1 MAAIFLGLTYQV
13 MLSPFSIAWC
23 FHAVF
28 KDVIIHVTHCK
39 LSQILFGSKWDMNN
53 QKLACNI
60 VLEID
65 FIIMQEFLKTEIF
78 SE

>member
-1 MAAIFLGLTYQV
+1 
-13 MLSPFSIAWC
+13 
-23 FHAVF
+23 
-28 KDVIIHVTHCK
+28 
-39 LSQILFGSKWDMNN
+39 MNN

-65 FIIMQEFLKTEIF
+65 LIIMQEFLKTKIF

>member
-1 MAAIFLGLTYQV
+1 
-13 MLSPFSIAWC
+13 
-23 FHAVF
+23 
-28 KDVIIHVTHCK
+28 
-39 LSQILFGSKWDMNN
+39 MNN